1 MRALVMKMS
10 KYVMSRLAA
19 LIYVWLFSGVSV
31 AAADTIFSDDF
42 QDGSYSDWTL
52 SGDGYDAANYYY
64 GNYSMRLDGLRQGVR
79 SLSSSGYTSVS
90 LTMDLAALYLVTGD
104 YCYAEYSTDGGS
116 SWNVLRQLGNGADDG
131 YFRTTTISTGLND
144 NPNLKVRFRAYTLYG
159 NYCYGDNVLLTGT
172 PDSGGAPEITVSGS
186 GAFGNVTVGTSST
199 KTITVSN
206 DGDANLDVGS
216 LSGLAAPFSLSGDN
230 CSNISVAPGNSCSV
244 MVQFSPT
251 AETSYSDILNIPSN
265 DSDEAT
271 STVAMSGSGGSCDYD
286 CLGGN
291 GDVSRSA
298 ATYSQLT
305 NPDTVGLVNYSH
317 YAVPGNAAD
326 PSNTFEGTLTLTIVD
341 GTLTEQGTSLAGS
354 YGNPDRL
361 PDFSYDFVQHGTH
374 IIPVE
379 RGVLPSSG
387 SDWEYI
393 LAPGRVW
400 DENGDN
406 GYSRVALPFALT
418 ERNANCVH
426 NGVMTFLFDDS
437 GAVSQV
443 AYQIAQETCLYFK
456 YNLHGELNASYSPS
470 SVSGAA
476 SLKSAYETEVN
487 NRMPTKPI
495 SELASD
501 YPNNGV
507 TTSNIGSEV
516 TASHMTLFGVAYNGV
531 HYTGGC
537 GTRQGTYPYCDVM
550 AVPSYSTAKSVVGGL
565 GLMRLEQLYSGSR
578 DLIVGDYVSEC
589 TGFQWD
595 DVTLENALDM
605 ATGNYSSSG
614 FMTDEGSSSVENNFF
629 LKETHADKVSH
640 SCGYSRMTTP
650 NTTPNTTFVYHTSD
664 TYLLGRATNVYYKG
678 LAGSTKD
685 VYNDL
690 LVNDIWKPLGMS
702 PITHKSKRTY
712 DSAAQFW
719 AGFGLIYHSDD
730 VVKLAEFLNEDN
742 GKIGETQMLDT
753 GLLNSALQ
761 KNSGDRGLNAGSSN
775 DKYQNGFWA
784 YNLNASSV
792 MSACTTD
799 TWVPYMSGYG
809 GISVILLPSGMVY
822 YFFSDNDEHGWT
834 TTAKELDKISSIC
847 N

>member
-1 MRALVMKMS
+1 MKIF
-10 KYVMSRLAA
+10 RHLAA
-19 LIYVWLFSGVSV
+19 
-31 AAADTIFSDDF
+31 AAVLCGCASSQLSADTIFSDDF
-42 QDGSYSDWTL
+42 QDGNYSDWSL
-52 SGDGYDAANYYY
+52 SGNGYDAANYYS

-79 SLSSSGYTSVS
+79 SISSSGYTGVS
-90 LTMDLAALYLVTGD
+90 LTVDLAALYLVTGD
-104 YCYAEYSTDGGS
+104 YCYAEYSTDGGT
-116 SWNVLRQLGNGADDG
+116 SWTVLRQVGNGADDG
-131 YFRTTTISTGLND
+131 LFRTATVSTGLDD
-144 NPNLKVRFRAYTLYG
+144 NANLKLRFRAYTLYY

-172 PDSGGAPEITVSGS
+172 PNSGGAPEITVTGS
-186 GAFGNVTVGTSST
+186 GDFGNVSVGNSST
-199 KTITVSN
+199 KTITVTN
-206 DGDANLDVGS
+206 DGNADLNVGS
-216 LSGLAAPFSLSGDN
+216 LSGLASPFSLSSDN
-230 CSNISVAPGNSCSV
+230 CSNTTVAAGNSCNAV
-244 MVQFSPT
+244 VQFSPGS
-251 AETSYSDILNIPSN
+251 ATSYSDTLNIPSN

-271 STVAMSGSGGSCDYD
+271 STVSVSGNGTSGSCDYD
-286 CLGGN
+286 CLGGS
-291 GDVSRSA
+291 GSVSRSA
-298 ATYSQLT
+298 ATYTQLT
-305 NPDTVGLVNYSH
+305 GSSTVGLVDYSN

-354 YGNPDRL
+354 YSNPDRL
-361 PDFSYDFVQHGTH
+361 PNFSYEFVQHGTH
-374 IIPVE
+374 LIPVD

-406 GYSRVALPFALT
+406 GYSRVAMPFALT

-443 AYQIAQETCLYFK
+443 AYQIAQESCLYFK
-456 YNLHGELNASYSPS
+456 YNLHGELSASYSAS

-476 SLKSAYETEVN
+476 SLKSAYETEVS
-487 NRMPTKPI
+487 NRMPTKAI
-495 SELASD
+495 SALASD
-501 YPNNGV
+501 YPGNGV

-537 GTRQGTYPYCDVM
+537 DTRKGTYPYCDVM

-565 GLMRLEQLYSGSR
+565 GLMRLEQVYSGSQQ
-578 DLIVGDYVSEC
+578 DLNVGDYVSEC
-589 TGFQWD
+589 SGYQWD

-605 ATGNYSSSG
+605 ATGNYSSSS

-629 LKETHADKVSH
+629 LKEAHADKVSH
-640 SCGYSRMTTP
+640 ACGYSRMTTP
-650 NTTPNTTFVYHTSD
+650 GTTFVYHTSD
-664 TYLLGRATNVYYKG
+664 TYLLGRAMNVYYQG
-678 LAGSTKD
+678 QAGSSKD

-690 LVNDIWKPLGMS
+690 LVDDIWKPLGMS
-702 PITHKSKRTY
+702 PITHQSKRTY
-712 DSAAQFW
+712 DSTAQFW
-719 AGFGLIYHSDD
+719 AGYGLVYHSDD
-730 VVKLAEFLNEDN
+730 VVKLAEFLNKDD
-742 GKIGETQMLDT
+742 GKIGTTQMLDT

-761 KNSGDRGLNAGSSN
+761 KNSGDRGLDAGSSN

-792 MSACTTD
+792 VTACTTD
-799 TWVPYMSGYG
+799 TWVPYLSGYG
-809 GISVILLPSGMVY
+809 GISVVLLPNGMVY

-834 TTAKELDKISSIC
+834 TSAKELDKISSIC